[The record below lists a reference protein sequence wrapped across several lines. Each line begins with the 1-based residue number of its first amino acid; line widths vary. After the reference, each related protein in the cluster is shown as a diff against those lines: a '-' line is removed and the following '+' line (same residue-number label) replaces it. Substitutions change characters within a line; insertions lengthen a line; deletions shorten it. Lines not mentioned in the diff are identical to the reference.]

1 MLSQSLLRAKNNQF
15 WPLVPTPSV
24 VALGWQSREPGAWQG
39 SPAPAPGGSAPL
51 GTSVSPGACLRK
63 EEGVKK
69 PGLKVQTS
77 RFLQPQGPGC
87 GDTGPSASLPKPWKG
102 LRDTSVLLKEARESS
117 ASWLQEDQRRP
128 RLSGRKLTVSVLRES
143 GTRHSLHVKVPWAAT
158 PVGPGKDVDYPASR
172 AVQGVGGRTAS
183 AHLPA

>member
-1 MLSQSLLRAKNNQF
+1 MEVPCPCTGWLGAPGNVSFPGCLSQE
-15 WPLVPTPSV
+15 
-24 VALGWQSREPGAWQG
+24 G
-39 SPAPAPGGSAPL
+39 
-51 GTSVSPGACLRK
+51 RK
-63 EEGVKK
+63 GVKK

-128 RLSGRKLTVSVLRES
+128 RLSGRKLTVSVLKES
-143 GTRHSLHVKVPWAAT
+143 GTRHSLHVKVPWAAA
-158 PVGPGKDVDYPASR
+158 PVGPGKAVDYPASK
-172 AVQGVGGRTAS
+172 AVQGVGGRMAS